1 MADSLNRFLRRAI
14 VLAGA
19 LVGLVCPAMAAIPH
33 IVIGDYHMLLLNA
46 DGSVTSWGRGDSGQ
60 LGRGQADRSNP
71 APAKIASLGT
81 EVVALTAG
89 GQLSAA
95 VKRDGTVWVW
105 GNVSDGLIGSNTSGG
120 QFRYEPVQVPGLSGI
135 VSVLAATNGYSLY
148 ATDSNGQIW
157 AWGYDNGYG
166 NLGLGPGGPQQRGQ
180 PQPVAGA
187 TGIVQ
192 LAVTGT
198 QMIGRRQDGSLVG
211 WGSNAVRDNPIQA
224 VAAAT
229 DPLGV
234 TALKP
239 TGLAFIDA
247 TATGNAA
254 GLYYGIKNGQAL
266 AWGDTNSGMLTC
278 GQESAQTAAQPYTIK
293 NLSNLRQIA
302 AGGGSALF
310 VDGAGSVFACG
321 QGSNGLLGDGTTV
334 STKWDSVPANAKVG
348 PVRVQGLPG
357 PVSYVFTGAFAAA
370 ALMPDGAVY
379 TWGRTDGGLL
389 GNGVTT
395 SNGVVSTPT
404 PIALNAGVDNSSNP
418 GNTGNPG
425 TPGTGGPGTG
435 TPAPG
440 TEPAFSTAQSG
451 PLNNLTARA
460 GVTLPAAHAG
470 QPGAIFVVLA
480 LADGRVL
487 MLDGA
492 QSTFVPYNPFA
503 TAALYVGALPVSA
516 PILNINGM
524 DLSALVG
531 SSIFLGYGLGVNSQ
545 AAVNEMLRAGR
556 FSNVLT
562 LR

>member
-1 MADSLNRFLRRAI
+1 MSDSLNRFLRRAL
-14 VLAGA
+14 VLIGA
-19 LVGLVCPAMAAIPH
+19 LAGLVCPAMAAIPH
-33 IVIGDYHMLLLNA
+33 VVIGDYHMLLLNA
-46 DGSVTSWGRGDSGQ
+46 DGSVTSWGRGDAGQ
-60 LGRGQADRSNP
+60 LGRGENDRSNP

-81 EVVALTAG
+81 DVVALTAG

-120 QFRYEPVQVPGLSGI
+120 QFRYEPTQVPGLAGI

-157 AWGYDNGYG
+157 AWGYDSGYG
-166 NLGLGPGGPQQRGQ
+166 NLGLGPNGPQQRGQ

-187 TGIVQ
+187 SGIVQ

-198 QMIGRRQDGSLVG
+198 QMIGRRQDGSLIG

-224 VAAAT
+224 VSAAT

-254 GLYYGIKNGQAL
+254 GLYYGIRNGQAL

-278 GQESAQTAAQPYTIK
+278 GQESALSAAQPYTIK
-293 NLSNLRQIA
+293 NLNNLRQIA
-302 AGGGSALF
+302 AGGGAALF

-321 QGSNGLLGDGTTV
+321 QGSNGLLGDGTTA
-334 STKWDSVPANAKVG
+334 STKWDSLPANTKVG

-379 TWGRTDGGLL
+379 TWGRTDNGLL

-395 SNGVVSTPT
+395 ANGIVSTPT
-404 PIALNAGVDNSSNP
+404 RISLNAGVDNSSNP

-425 TPGTGGPGTG
+425 TGGTPGTG

-440 TEPAFSTAQSG
+440 DQPAFSTAQSG
-451 PLNNLTARA
+451 PLTSLTATA

-470 QPGAIFVVLA
+470 QPGAIFVA
-480 LADGRVL
+480 LLLPDGQLL

-492 QSTFVPYNPFA
+492 RLGFVPYNPFFM
-503 TAALYVGALPVSA
+503 AALYAGALPVSA
-516 PILNINGM
+516 PVLNINGM
-524 DLSALVG
+524 DLSALAG
-531 SSIFLGYGLGVNSQ
+531 STVILGYGLGVNSQ
-545 AAVNEMLRAGR
+545 AAAAEMLRSGR
-556 FSNVLT
+556 FSVVLR

>member
-1 MADSLNRFLRRAI
+1 MSGLFLRTI

-19 LVGLVCPAMAAIPH
+19 LVGLSHPAAAAIPH

-60 LGRGQADRSNP
+60 LGRGQADRNNP
-71 APAKIASLGT
+71 APAKIAALGND
-81 EVVALTAG
+81 VVAVTAG
-89 GQLSAA
+89 GALSAA
-95 VKRDGTVWVW
+95 VKSDGSVWVW

-120 QFRYEPVQVPGLSGI
+120 QFRYEPVQVPGLSGM

-148 ATDSNGQIW
+148 ATDGNGQIW

-166 NLGLGPGGPQQRGQ
+166 NLGLGPGAPQHRGQ
-180 PQPVAGA
+180 PLPVAGA

-198 QMIGRRQDGSLVG
+198 QMIGRRQDGSLIG
-211 WGSNAVRDNPIQA
+211 WGSNSARDNPLQA
-224 VAAAT
+224 VTSAT

-239 TGLAFIDA
+239 TGLSFIDA

-278 GQESAQTAAQPYTIK
+278 GQESALAAAQPYTIK

-302 AGGGSALF
+302 AGGGAALF
-310 VDGAGSVFACG
+310 VDGAGAVFACG
-321 QGSNGLLGDGTTV
+321 QGDRGLLGDGTTV
-334 STKWDSVPANAKVG
+334 STKWDSVPANAKAG

-379 TWGRTDGGLL
+379 TWGRTDGGVL

-395 SNGVVSTPT
+395 ANGVVSTPT
-404 PIALNAGVDNSSNP
+404 RIALNAGVDNSGNP
-418 GNTGNPG
+418 GNVGNPG
-425 TPGTGGPGTG
+425 GTNPGTG

-451 PLNNLTARA
+451 PLNNLTATA
-460 GVTLPAAHAG
+460 GITLPASHAG
-470 QPGAIFVVLA
+470 QPGAIFLA
-480 LADGRVL
+480 LLLPDGRLL

-492 QSTFVPYNPFA
+492 TSSFVPA
-503 TAALYVGALPVSA
+503 MAALYTGALPVSA
-516 PILNINGM
+516 PVLDIRGM
-524 DLSALVG
+524 DLSTLAG
-531 SSIFLGYGLGVNSQ
+531 SNVYLGYGLGVNSL
-545 AAVNEMLRAGR
+545 AALYEMLRAGR
-556 FSNVLT
+556 YSNVLT

>member
-1 MADSLNRFLRRAI
+1 MSVLLRTIA
-14 VLAGA
+14 LAGA
-19 LVGLVCPAMAAIPH
+19 LVGLAAPAIAAVPH
-33 IVIGDYHMLLLNA
+33 ITIGDYHMLLLNA

-60 LGRGQADRSNP
+60 LGRGQADRNNP
-71 APAKIASLGT
+71 APAKIATLGND
-81 EVVALTAG
+81 VVAVTAG
-89 GQLSAA
+89 GALSAA
-95 VKRDGTVWVW
+95 VKSDGTVWVW

-166 NLGLGPGGPQQRGQ
+166 NLGTGPNAPQHRGQ
-180 PQPVAGA
+180 PMPVAGA
-187 TGIVQ
+187 SGIVQ

-198 QMIGRRQDGSLVG
+198 QMIGRRQDGTLIG
-211 WGSNAVRDNPIQA
+211 WGSNSARDNPIQA
-224 VAAAT
+224 VTSAT

-239 TGLAFIDA
+239 TGLSFIDA

-254 GLYYGIKNGQAL
+254 GMYLGIKNGQAV

-278 GQESAQTAAQPYTIK
+278 GQESTLSAAQPYTIK

-302 AGGGSALF
+302 AGGGAALF

-321 QGSNGLLGDGTTV
+321 QGERGLLGDGTTV
-334 STKWDSVPANAKVG
+334 STKWDSVPANAKAG

-370 ALMPDGAVY
+370 ALMPDGSVY
-379 TWGRTDGGLL
+379 TWGRTDNGVL

-395 SNGVVSTPT
+395 ANGIVSTPT
-404 PIALNAGVDNSSNP
+404 RIALNAGTDNSGNP
-418 GNTGNPG
+418 GNVGNPG
-425 TPGTGGPGTG
+425 GTNPGTG

-451 PLNNLTARA
+451 PLNNLTAKA
-460 GVTLPAAHAG
+460 GVTLPASHAG
-470 QPGAIFVVLA
+470 QPGAIFVA
-480 LADGRVL
+480 LLLPDGRLL

-492 QSTFVPYNPFA
+492 TVSFVPSMAP
-503 TAALYVGALPVSA
+503 LYTGALPVSA
-516 PILNINGM
+516 PVLDINGM
-524 DLSALVG
+524 DLSALAG
-531 SSIFLGYGLGVNSQ
+531 SSLYLGYGLGVNSL
-545 AAVNEMLRAGR
+545 AALYEMLRAGR
-556 FSNVLT
+556 YSNVLT

>member
-1 MADSLNRFLRRAI
+1 MLALFLRTL

-19 LVGLVCPAMAAIPH
+19 LAGLISPASAAVAH
-33 IVIGDYHMLLLNA
+33 VVIGDYHMLLLNA

-60 LGRGQADRSNP
+60 LGRGQNDRSNP
-71 APAKIASLGT
+71 LPVKIASLGM
-81 EVVALTAG
+81 EVVAVTAG

-120 QFRYEPVQVPGLSGI
+120 QFRYEPTQVPGLSGI

-157 AWGYDNGYG
+157 AWGYDSGYG
-166 NLGLGPGGPQQRGQ
+166 NLGLGPNGPQQRGQ
-180 PQPVAGA
+180 PLPVAGA
-187 TGIVQ
+187 SGIVQ

-198 QMIGRRQDGSLVG
+198 QMMGRRQDGSLIG
-211 WGSNAVRDNPIQA
+211 WGSNSVRDNPLLA
-224 VAAAT
+224 VSAAT

-234 TALKP
+234 TALQP

-247 TATGNAA
+247 TATGNSA
-254 GLYYGIKNGQAL
+254 GQYYGIKNGQAL
-266 AWGDTNSGMLTC
+266 AWGDTNSGTMTC
-278 GQESAQTAAQPYTIK
+278 GQERVQSATQPYTIK

-310 VDGAGSVFACG
+310 VDAAGSVFACG
-321 QGSNGLLGDGTTV
+321 YGVNGLLGDGTIV
-334 STKWDSVPANAKVG
+334 STTWDSVAANAKVG

-357 PVSYVFTGAFAAA
+357 PVARVYVGAFAAA

-379 TWGRTDGGLL
+379 TWGRTDSGLL

-395 SNGVVSTPT
+395 ANGVVRTPT
-404 PIALNAGVDNSSNP
+404 AIQVSAGVDNSSNP

-425 TPGTGGPGTG
+425 TG

-440 TEPAFSTAQSG
+440 NEPAFSSAQSG
-451 PLNNLTARA
+451 PLTRLTATA
-460 GVTLPAAHAG
+460 GVTLPAAHVG
-470 QPGAIFVVLA
+470 QPGAIFVA
-480 LADGRVL
+480 LLLPDGRL
-487 MLDGA
+487 FMLDGA
-492 QSTFVPYNPFA
+492 LNSFVPYNPFGM
-503 TAALYVGALPVSA
+503 AALYVGALPVSA
-516 PILNINGM
+516 PVLSIDGM
-524 DLSALVG
+524 DLSSLAG
-531 SSIFLGYGLGVNSQ
+531 SSIYLGYGLGVNAP
-545 AAVNEMLRAGR
+545 AASAEMLRSGR
-556 FSNVLT
+556 ASRVLE

>member
-1 MADSLNRFLRRAI
+1 MSAFLRAI
-14 VLAGA
+14 ALAGA
-19 LVGLVCPAMAAIPH
+19 LAGLIAQAGAAVPH
-33 IVIGDYHMLLLNA
+33 VVIGDYHMLLLNA

-60 LGRGQADRSNP
+60 LGRGQADRTNP

-81 EVVALTAG
+81 DVVAVTAG

-95 VKRDGTVWVW
+95 VKRDGSVWVW
-105 GNVSDGLIGSNTSGG
+105 GNVSDGLIGSDTSGG

-148 ATDSNGQIW
+148 ATDSSGQIW

-166 NLGLGPGGPQQRGQ
+166 NLGVGPNGPAHRGM

-187 TGIVQ
+187 SGIVQ

-198 QMIGRRQDGSLVG
+198 QMIGRRQDGSLIG
-211 WGSNAVRDNPIQA
+211 WGSNSVRDNPLQA
-224 VAAAT
+224 VTAAT

-239 TGLAFIDA
+239 VGLSFIDA
-247 TATGNAA
+247 TATGNAS
-254 GLYYGIKNGQAL
+254 GLYYGIKSGQAL

-278 GQESAQTAAQPYTIK
+278 GQESALAATQPYTIK
-293 NLSNLRQIA
+293 NLANLRQIA

-321 QGSNGLLGDGTTV
+321 QGGNGLLGDGTTV
-334 STKWDSVPANAKVG
+334 STKWDSVAANAKAG

-357 PVSYVFTGAFAAA
+357 AVAHVYLGAFAAA

-404 PIALNAGVDNSSNP
+404 RISLNAGVDNSGNP

-425 TPGTGGPGTG
+425 TGGGTGPD

-440 TEPAFSTAQSG
+440 TEPAFSTAMSG
-451 PLNNLTARA
+451 PLNNLTAKA
-460 GVTLPAAHAG
+460 GVTLPAAHVG

-480 LADGRVL
+480 LADGRVF

-492 QSTFVPYNPFA
+492 QASFVPYNPFA

-516 PILNINGM
+516 PVLNINGM
-524 DLSALVG
+524 DLSSLAG
-531 SSIFLGYGLGVNSQ
+531 SVIFLGYGLGVNSQ

-556 FSNVLT
+556 FSKVLT
-562 LR
+562 LQ

>member
-1 MADSLNRFLRRAI
+1 MSAFLRAMAL
-14 VLAGA
+14 VAA
-19 LVGLVCPAMAAIPH
+19 LVGLALPAGAAVPH

-60 LGRGQADRSNP
+60 LGRGQADRNNP
-71 APAKIASLGT
+71 APAKIASLGN

-95 VKRDGTVWVW
+95 VKRDGSVWVW

-148 ATDSNGQIW
+148 ATDGNGQIW

-166 NLGLGPGGPQQRGQ
+166 NLGLGPNGPQQRGQ
-180 PQPVAGA
+180 PLPVAGA

-198 QMIGRRQDGSLVG
+198 QMIGRRQDGSLIG
-211 WGSNAVRDNPIQA
+211 WGSNSARDNPLQA
-224 VAAAT
+224 VTSAT

-239 TGLAFIDA
+239 TGLSFIDA

-266 AWGDTNSGMLTC
+266 VWGDTNSGMLTC
-278 GQESAQTAAQPYTIK
+278 GQESALTATQPYTIK

-321 QGSNGLLGDGTTV
+321 QGANGLLGDGTTV
-334 STKWDSVPANAKVG
+334 ATKWDSVPANTKAG

-379 TWGRTDGGLL
+379 TWGRTDGGVL

-395 SNGVVSTPT
+395 ANGVVSTPT
-404 PIALNAGVDNSSNP
+404 RISLNAGVDNSGNP
-418 GNTGNPG
+418 GNVGNPG
-425 TPGTGGPGTG
+425 GTNPGTGM
-435 TPAPG
+435 PAPG

-451 PLNNLTARA
+451 PLNNLTAKA
-460 GVTLPAAHAG
+460 GVTLPASHAG
-470 QPGAIFVVLA
+470 QPGAIFVA
-480 LADGRVL
+480 LLLPDGRL
-487 MLDGA
+487 FMLDGA
-492 QSTFVPYNPFA
+492 TASFVPA
-503 TAALYVGALPVSA
+503 IAALYTGALPVSA
-516 PILNINGM
+516 PVLDINGM
-524 DLSALVG
+524 DLSSLAG
-531 SSIFLGYGLGVNSQ
+531 SNIYLGYGLGVNSL
-545 AAVNEMLRAGR
+545 AALYEMLRAGR
-556 FSNVLT
+556 YSNVLS

>member
-1 MADSLNRFLRRAI
+1 MADSLNRFLRRAL

-19 LVGLVCPAMAAIPH
+19 LLGLAGPAMAAIPH
-33 IVIGDYHMLLLNA
+33 VVIGDYHMLLLHA

-71 APAKIASLGT
+71 APAKIAALGT
-81 EVVALTAG
+81 DVVAVTAG

-95 VKRDGTVWVW
+95 VKRDGSVWVW

-148 ATDSNGQIW
+148 ATDGNGQVW
-157 AWGYDNGYG
+157 AWGYDSGYG
-166 NLGLGPGGPQQRGQ
+166 NLGLGPNGPQQRGQ
-180 PQPVAGA
+180 PLPVAGA

-198 QMIGRRQDGSLVG
+198 QMIGRRQDGSLIG
-211 WGSNAVRDNPIQA
+211 WGSNSVRDNPMQA
-224 VAAAT
+224 VSAAT

-234 TALKP
+234 TALRP

-266 AWGDTNSGMLTC
+266 AWGDTSSGMLTC
-278 GQESAQTAAQPYTIK
+278 GQENAQTAAQPYTIK
-293 NLSNLRQIA
+293 NLANLRQIA

-321 QGSNGLLGDGTTV
+321 QGANGLLGDGTTV

-348 PVRVQGLPG
+348 PVQVQGLPG
-357 PVSYVFTGAFAAA
+357 PVSHVFAGAFAAA

-379 TWGRTDGGLL
+379 TWGRTDGGVL

-404 PIALNAGVDNSSNP
+404 RLALNAGVDNSSNP
-418 GNTGNPG
+418 VNTGNPG
-425 TPGTGGPGTG
+425 SGGTPGTG

-440 TEPAFSTAQSG
+440 DQPAFSTAQSG
-451 PLNNLTARA
+451 PLTSLTAKA

-470 QPGAIFVVLA
+470 QPGAIFVA
-480 LADGRVL
+480 LLLPDGQL
-487 MLDGA
+487 FMLDGA
-492 QSTFVPYNPFA
+492 RSSFVPYNPFYM
-503 TAALYVGALPVSA
+503 AALYVGALPVSA
-516 PILNINGM
+516 PVLNINGM
-524 DLSALVG
+524 DLSALAG
-531 SSIFLGYGLGVNSQ
+531 SIVILGYGLGVNGQ
-545 AAVNEMLRAGR
+545 AAAAEMLRSGR
-556 FSNVLT
+556 YSNVLN

>member
-1 MADSLNRFLRRAI
+1 MSDSLNRFLRRAL

-19 LVGLVCPAMAAIPH
+19 LAGLVCPAMAAIPH
-33 IVIGDYHMLLLNA
+33 VVIGDYHMLLLNA
-46 DGSVTSWGRGDSGQ
+46 DGSVTSWGRGDAGQ
-60 LGRGQADRSNP
+60 LGRGENDRSNP
-71 APAKIASLGT
+71 SPARIASLGT

-120 QFRYEPVQVPGLSGI
+120 QFRYEPTQVPGLSGI

-157 AWGYDNGYG
+157 AWGYDSGYG
-166 NLGLGPGGPQQRGQ
+166 NLGLGPNGPQQRGQ

-187 TGIVQ
+187 SGIVQ

-198 QMIGRRQDGSLVG
+198 QMIGRRQDGSLIG
-211 WGSNAVRDNPIQA
+211 WGSNSTRDNPLQA

-234 TALKP
+234 TALRP
-239 TGLAFIDA
+239 TGMSFIDA
-247 TATGNAA
+247 TATGNSA

-266 AWGDTNSGMLTC
+266 AWGDTSSGMLTC
-278 GQESAQTAAQPYTIK
+278 GQESAPAVTQPYTIR

-302 AGGGSALF
+302 AGGGAALF

-321 QGSNGLLGDGTTV
+321 QGSNGLLGDGTTA
-334 STKWDSVPANAKVG
+334 STKWDSVPANAKAG

-357 PVSYVFTGAFAAA
+357 AVAHVYVGAFAAA

-379 TWGRTDGGLL
+379 TWGRTDNGLL

-395 SNGVVSTPT
+395 ANGIVSTPT
-404 PIALNAGVDNSSNP
+404 RIALSAGVDNSSNP

-425 TPGTGGPGTG
+425 TGGTPGTG

-440 TEPAFSTAQSG
+440 DQPAFSTAQSG
-451 PLNNLTARA
+451 PLTSLTATA

-470 QPGAIFVVLA
+470 QPGAIFVA
-480 LADGRVL
+480 LLLPDGQLL

-492 QSTFVPYNPFA
+492 RLGFVPYNPFFM
-503 TAALYVGALPVSA
+503 AALYVGALPVSA
-516 PILNINGM
+516 PVLSINGM
-524 DLSALVG
+524 DLSALAG
-531 SSIFLGYGLGVNSQ
+531 STVILGYGLGVNSQ
-545 AAVNEMLRAGR
+545 AAAAEMLRSGR
-556 FSNVLT
+556 FSVVLR

>member
-1 MADSLNRFLRRAI
+1 MSDSLNRFLRRAL

-19 LVGLVCPAMAAIPH
+19 LAGLACPAMAAIPH
-33 IVIGDYHMLLLNA
+33 VVIGDYHMLLLNA

-71 APAKIASLGT
+71 APAKIASLGN

-95 VKRDGTVWVW
+95 VKRDGSVWVW
-105 GNVSDGLIGSNTSGG
+105 GNVSDGLIGANTSGG

-157 AWGYDNGYG
+157 AWGYDSGYG

-180 PQPVAGA
+180 PLPVAGA

-198 QMIGRRQDGSLVG
+198 QMIGRRQDGSLIG
-211 WGSNAVRDNPIQA
+211 WGSNSSRDNPLQA
-224 VAAAT
+224 VTAAT

-239 TGLAFIDA
+239 VGLSFIDA

-302 AGGGSALF
+302 AGGGAALF
-310 VDGAGSVFACG
+310 VDGAGAVFACG
-321 QGSNGLLGDGTTV
+321 QGERGLLGDGTTV
-334 STKWDSVPANAKVG
+334 STKWDSVPANAKAG

-370 ALMPDGAVY
+370 ALMPDGTVY
-379 TWGRTDGGLL
+379 TWGRTDGGVL

-395 SNGVVSTPT
+395 ANGIVSTPT
-404 PIALNAGVDNSSNP
+404 RIALNAGVDNSANP
-418 GNTGNPG
+418 GNVGNPG
-425 TPGTGGPGTG
+425 GTNPGTG

-451 PLNNLTARA
+451 PLNNLTAKA
-460 GVTLPAAHAG
+460 GVTLPASHAG
-470 QPGAIFVVLA
+470 QPGAIFVA
-480 LADGRVL
+480 LLLSDGRLL

-492 QSTFVPYNPFA
+492 TVSFVPA
-503 TAALYVGALPVSA
+503 MAALYTGALPVSA
-516 PILNINGM
+516 PVLDINGM
-524 DLSALVG
+524 DLSSLAG
-531 SSIFLGYGLGVNSQ
+531 SQLYLGYGLGVNSL
-545 AAVNEMLRAGR
+545 AALYEMLRAGR
-556 FSNVLT
+556 YSNVLN

>member
-1 MADSLNRFLRRAI
+1 MSDSLNRFLRRAL

-19 LVGLVCPAMAAIPH
+19 LAGLACPAMAAIPH
-33 IVIGDYHMLLLNA
+33 VVIGDYHMLLLNA

-71 APAKIASLGT
+71 APAKIASLGN

-95 VKRDGTVWVW
+95 VKRDGSVWVW
-105 GNVSDGLIGSNTSGG
+105 GNVSDGLIGANTSGG

-157 AWGYDNGYG
+157 AWGYDSGYG

-180 PQPVAGA
+180 PLPVAGA

-198 QMIGRRQDGSLVG
+198 QMIGRRQDGSLIG
-211 WGSNAVRDNPIQA
+211 WGSNSSRDNPLQA
-224 VAAAT
+224 VTAAT

-239 TGLAFIDA
+239 VGLSFIDA

-278 GQESAQTAAQPYTIK
+278 GQESAQTAVQPYTIK
-293 NLSNLRQIA
+293 NLSNLRLIA
-302 AGGGSALF
+302 AGGGAALF
-310 VDGAGSVFACG
+310 VDGAGAVFACG
-321 QGSNGLLGDGTTV
+321 QGERGLLGDGTTV
-334 STKWDSVPANAKVG
+334 STKWDSVPANAKAG

-370 ALMPDGAVY
+370 ALMPDGSVY
-379 TWGRTDGGLL
+379 TWGRTDGGVL

-395 SNGVVSTPT
+395 ANGVVSTPT
-404 PIALNAGVDNSSNP
+404 RIALNAGVDNSANP
-418 GNTGNPG
+418 GNVGNPG
-425 TPGTGGPGTG
+425 GTNPGTG

-451 PLNNLTARA
+451 PLNNLTAKA
-460 GVTLPAAHAG
+460 GVTLPASHAG
-470 QPGAIFVVLA
+470 QPGAIFVA
-480 LADGRVL
+480 LLLSDGRLL

-492 QSTFVPYNPFA
+492 TVSFVPA
-503 TAALYVGALPVSA
+503 MAALYTGALPVSA
-516 PILNINGM
+516 PVLDINGM
-524 DLSALVG
+524 DLSSLAG
-531 SSIFLGYGLGVNSQ
+531 SQLYLGYGLGVNSL
-545 AAVNEMLRAGR
+545 AALYEMLRAGR
-556 FSNVLT
+556 YSNVLN

>member
-1 MADSLNRFLRRAI
+1 MSDSLNRFLRRAL

-19 LVGLVCPAMAAIPH
+19 LAGLACPAMAAIPH
-33 IVIGDYHMLLLNA
+33 VVIGDYHMLLLNA

-71 APAKIASLGT
+71 APAKIASLGN

-95 VKRDGTVWVW
+95 VKRDGSVWVW
-105 GNVSDGLIGSNTSGG
+105 GNVSDGLIGANTSGG

-157 AWGYDNGYG
+157 AWGYDSGYG

-180 PQPVAGA
+180 PLPVAGA

-198 QMIGRRQDGSLVG
+198 QMIGRRQDGSLIG
-211 WGSNAVRDNPIQA
+211 WGSNSSRDNPLQA
-224 VAAAT
+224 VTAAT

-239 TGLAFIDA
+239 VGLSFIDA

-278 GQESAQTAAQPYTIK
+278 GQESAQTAVQPYTIK

-302 AGGGSALF
+302 AGGGAALF
-310 VDGAGSVFACG
+310 VDGAGAVFACG
-321 QGSNGLLGDGTTV
+321 QGERGLLGDGTTV
-334 STKWDSVPANAKVG
+334 STKWDSVPANAKAG

-370 ALMPDGAVY
+370 ALMPDGSVY
-379 TWGRTDGGLL
+379 TWGRTDGGVL

-395 SNGVVSTPT
+395 ANGVVSTPT
-404 PIALNAGVDNSSNP
+404 RIALNAGVDNSANP
-418 GNTGNPG
+418 GNVGNPG
-425 TPGTGGPGTG
+425 GTNPGTG

-451 PLNNLTARA
+451 PLNNLTAKA
-460 GVTLPAAHAG
+460 GVTLPASHAG
-470 QPGAIFVVLA
+470 QPGAIFVA
-480 LADGRVL
+480 LLLSDGRLL

-492 QSTFVPYNPFA
+492 TVSFVPA
-503 TAALYVGALPVSA
+503 MAALYTGALPVSA
-516 PILNINGM
+516 PVLDINGM
-524 DLSALVG
+524 DLSSLAG
-531 SSIFLGYGLGVNSQ
+531 SQLYLGYGLGVNSL
-545 AAVNEMLRAGR
+545 AALYEMLRAGR
-556 FSNVLT
+556 YSNVLN